1 MFLWTLQPWERLT
14 DSGAEASA
22 QGREEQGGDGQLCA
36 EPPKTVQALRNML
49 TSLWDCQAN
58 DQDSQK
64 LEFIMKLLERIAEN
78 YSAMAKTARG
88 KTQTLENQAS

>member
-1 MFLWTLQPWERLT
+1 
-14 DSGAEASA
+14 
-22 QGREEQGGDGQLCA
+22 
-36 EPPKTVQALRNML
+36 ML